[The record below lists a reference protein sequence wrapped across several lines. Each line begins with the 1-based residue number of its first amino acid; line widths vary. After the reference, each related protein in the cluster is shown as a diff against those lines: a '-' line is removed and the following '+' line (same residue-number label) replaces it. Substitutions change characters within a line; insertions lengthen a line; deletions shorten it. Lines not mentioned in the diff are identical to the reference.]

1 MKMSLGR
8 LCLTAASA
16 LVAACGSSDEA
27 VTPPTQ
33 IQPPACVV
41 NDVPKAGHLIV
52 RVSALPANH
61 PAGEPVFIAGTMNG
75 WKPGEA
81 AWQLAANCDGSHQVE
96 VPFAKAGDIQQF
108 KFTRGDWKK
117 VELDANRYDLPNRK
131 LTWDGQQALA
141 SYSVAKWADLEGGS
155 LGSAPTLSGDVRFL
169 DLEIFS
175 GVNRKLR
182 VYLPADYATATSK
195 RYPVLYMFDGQNLFD
210 KKTAGF
216 GMEWGVDETLE
227 KMFAAGETDGVI
239 VVGIDNEG
247 TGKGRY
253 EEYTNWDW
261 THPTVGAITAR
272 GDEVAAW
279 IVGTVMPRINAD
291 FRTKIDRANT
301 ALAGSSMGAYM
312 TLYTGAAY
320 ADVFGKLAAFSVVAL
335 DDPMQGQNLRSFLAA
350 PGKTQASATS
360 VYVDIGDQ
368 EKLSYTTSELL
379 VASHAQICSAL
390 QTGGYT
396 PECKV
401 IAGGVHDES
410 AWALR
415 LPGVLKAWFPKAV
428 N

>member
-1 MKMSLGR
+1 
-8 LCLTAASA
+8 
-16 LVAACGSSDEA
+16 
-27 VTPPTQ
+27 
-33 IQPPACVV
+33 VV
-41 NDVPKAGHLIV
+41 NSTPSAGKLIV
-52 RVSALPANH
+52 RVTALPANH
-61 PAGEPVFIAGTMNG
+61 PAGEPVYIAGTMNG
-75 WKPGEA
+75 WKPGDA
-81 AWQLAANCDGSHQVE
+81 AWQLAANCDGSFQVE

-117 VELDANRYDLPNRK
+117 VELDANRYDVPNR
-131 LTWDGQQALA
+131 LLNWDGAQTLA
-141 SYSVAKWADLEGGS
+141 RYTIAKWADLEGGS
-155 LGSAPTLSGDVRFL
+155 LGSPPTVSGDVRFM
-169 DLEIFS
+169 DVEIAS
-175 GVNRKLR
+175 GVMRKLR
-182 VYLPADYATATSK
+182 IYLPADYATATTK

-247 TGKGRY
+247 SGKGRY

-261 THPTVGAITAR
+261 THPTVGAINAR

-279 IVGTVMPRINAD
+279 IVGTVMPRINTD
-291 FRTKIDRANT
+291 FRTLTDRAST

-320 ADVFGKLAAFSVVAL
+320 PDKFGKLAAFSLVAL
-335 DDPMQGQNLRSFLAA
+335 DDPMQGQHLRDFLAA
-350 PGKTQASATS
+350 PGKTLAGATS

-379 VASHAQICSAL
+379 VSSHALMCSAL
-390 QTGGYT
+390 QAGGYS
-396 PECKV
+396 PECKL
-401 IAGGVHDES
+401 ITGGVHDES
-410 AWALR
+410 AWAVR

-428 N
+428 K